1 MIRIVRWKKPEPVLK
16 LKIYRFIRP
25 YAKLLD
31 ALISIVTLSQVIS
44 NFELEITEKSTEEW
58 FKYLKSHRGTKKQ
71 MTEEQKIQSKLD
83 ELHKKFN
90 TLQSQGASNS
100 ELNGVR
106 RELNS
111 AYEKLRNLVR
121 DRYLPWNG

>member
-1 MIRIVRWKKPEPVLK
+1 MKNQTTSNQMI
-16 LKIYRFIRP
+16 
-25 YAKLLD
+25 
-31 ALISIVTLSQVIS
+31 
-44 NFELEITEKSTEEW
+44 
-58 FKYLKSHRGTKKQ
+58 
-71 MTEEQKIQSKLD
+71 EEQKIQSKLG

-111 AYEKLRNLVR
+111 AYEKLRNLV
-121 DRYLPWNG
+121 